1 MIQNIPLISV
11 IITIIILDGC
21 NEDWEKALTIKD
33 WS

>member
-1 MIQNIPLISV
+1 MIQNILLISV
-11 IITIIILDGC
+11 IITIILDGC